1 MTDARL
7 HSLHLEGLP
16 RRDEFRAARDRL
28 QAACGNYTLAG
39 DLGMLAHGEPG
50 DGPTVSSP
58 PGLAQSYWLQ
68 DGDHLH
74 ALSSG
79 VNSVGRLPDNTVVL
93 KDEHVSRRHCAIV
106 IHRDGRCELH
116 DIASKNGTVLNGHK
130 ITGPTRLKPGDQIV
144 LCARKLTFLAGN
156 PSPPASPPPSP
167 PAAKPE

>member
-28 QAACGNYTLAG
+28 EAACGNHTLAG
-39 DLGMLAHGEPG
+39 DLGMLAEGEPG

-58 PGLAQSYWLQ
+58 PGLSQSYWLQ

-74 ALSSG
+74 GLAVG

-116 DIASKNGTVLNGHK
+116 DIASKNGTFINGK
-130 ITGPTRLKPGDQIV
+130 KLEGPTRLNSGDEIRMCDLRLV
-144 LCARKLTFLAGN
+144 FVTKDGDAGEG
-156 PSPPASPPPSP
+156 PPH
-167 PAAKPE
+167 EVTQTH

>member
-28 QAACGNYTLAG
+28 QAACGHYTLAG
-39 DLGMLAHGEPG
+39 DLAQLAEAEIA
-50 DGPTVSSP
+50 DGATVTSP
-58 PGLAQSYWLQ
+58 PGLSQTYWLQ
-68 DGDHLH
+68 DGTSLH
-74 ALSSG
+74 ALVPG
-79 VNSVGRLPDNTVVL
+79 VNSVGRLPDNTVIL
-93 KDEHVSRRHCAIV
+93 KDEHVSRRHCAVV

-130 ITGPTRLKPGDQIV
+130 ICGPTRLKPGDTIV

-156 PSPPASPPPSP
+156 PSPPVPAQPPPESD
-167 PAAKPE
+167 